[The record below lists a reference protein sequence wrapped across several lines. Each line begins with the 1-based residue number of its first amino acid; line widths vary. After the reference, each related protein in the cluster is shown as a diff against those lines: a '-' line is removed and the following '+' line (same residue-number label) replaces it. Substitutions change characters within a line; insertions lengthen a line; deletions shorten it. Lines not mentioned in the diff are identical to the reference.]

1 MALKIYQYQPED
13 LNGFDFNHYSRHLR
27 NKKNLA
33 AMKAFLI
40 NAHSYTIFD
49 TSINKAVAVLAFV
62 EYAPHQFNGC
72 IIASRLFAKN
82 PKYAVKM
89 RYLVN
94 CVKRDFAAFR
104 VETISEDKPKLNK
117 WHEFLGFKLEK
128 KLPAYVAHKD
138 YVLWSM

>member
-1 MALKIYQYQPED
+1 MSIKIYQYQDGD
-13 LNGFDFNHYSRHLR
+13 LTGFDFNHYARHLR

-33 AMKAFLI
+33 AMKAFLRQ
-40 NAHSYTIFD
+40 AHSFTLFD
-49 TSINKAVAVLAFV
+49 TGINKAVAVLAFV
-62 EYAPHQFNGC
+62 ETAPHCFNGC

-104 VETISEDKPKLNK
+104 VETISEDRPRLNK
-117 WHEFLGFKLEK
+117 WHEFLGFGIEK
-128 KLPAYVAHKD
+128 KLPGYLSHRD
-138 YVLWSM
+138 YILWSM